1 MASRGADFW
10 NNLKVSQNNDMSVR
24 FMINVVVV
32 DPADVAKEINKEH
45 VTDMQALRYRLF

>member
-32 DPADVAKEINKEH
+32 DPADVAKEINKDRKS
-45 VTDMQALRYRLF
+45 VV